1 MEDNLKINCQKKIKK
16 NNTLHTIETDK
27 SIFIIFPILLVS

>member
-1 MEDNLKINCQKKIKK
+1 MEDNLKIYGQKKKK
-16 NNTLHTIETDK
+16 KTALHTIETDK